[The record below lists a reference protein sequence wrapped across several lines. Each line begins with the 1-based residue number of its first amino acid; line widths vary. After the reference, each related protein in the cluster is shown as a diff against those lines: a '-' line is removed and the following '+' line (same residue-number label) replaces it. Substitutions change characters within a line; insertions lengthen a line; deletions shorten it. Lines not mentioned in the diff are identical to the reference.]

1 MSVLG
6 LCFQDIIKI
15 IVLILTFQ
23 EPLLLIRVVGC
34 VIRFDLDR
42 DIVVGWK
49 VVHEEVHQIVTV

>member
-6 LCFQDIIKI
+6 LCFQDIIKTV
-15 IVLILTFQ
+15 VLILTFQ